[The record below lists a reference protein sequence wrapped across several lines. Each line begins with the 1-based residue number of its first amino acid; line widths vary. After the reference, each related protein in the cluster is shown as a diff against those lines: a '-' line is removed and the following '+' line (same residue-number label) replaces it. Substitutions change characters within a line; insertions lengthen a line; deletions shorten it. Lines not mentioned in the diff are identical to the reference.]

1 MSNSALVGNAG
12 VISVDGVNVAEVR
25 NYSIE
30 MTADTIETTT
40 MGASNSGRTYVKG
53 LSTFSGTADVYWD
66 ESHFDAASGVD
77 LDGLVN
83 GAVGAS
89 SVALIV
95 YPEGVSDGANWN
107 GNIVITGYS
116 ITASMDGLIEASI
129 SFQGDG
135 QLSYTAS

>member
-12 VISVDGVNVAEVR
+12 VISVDGQNVAEVR
-25 NYSIE
+25 SYSIE
-30 MTADTIETTT
+30 MTSDTMETTS
-40 MGASNSGRTYVKG
+40 MGAANSGRTYKKG
-53 LSTFSGTADVYWD
+53 LSSFSGTADVYWD
-66 ESHFDAASGVD
+66 ANHFDATSNPD
-77 LDGLVN
+77 LDGLIQ

-95 YPEGVSDGANWN
+95 YPEGTGANWA

-116 ITASMDGLIEASI
+116 LNASFDGLVEASV

-135 QLSYTAS
+135 QLAYSAS

>member
-30 MTADTIETTT
+30 LTTDTIETTT
-40 MGASNSGRTYVKG
+40 MGGANSGRTYVKG

-66 ESHFDAASGVD
+66 DSHFDAVAGND

-83 GAVGAS
+83 GAVGAG

-95 YPEGVSDGANWN
+95 YPEGTGANWN
-107 GNIVITGYS
+107 GNIIITGYS
-116 ITASMDGLIEASI
+116 ITGSMDGLIEASV

-135 QLSYTAS
+135 QLSYSAS

>member
-30 MTADTIETTT
+30 ITADTIETTT
-40 MGASNSGRTYVKG
+40 MGGANSGRTYVKG
-53 LSTFSGTADVYWD
+53 LTTFSGTADVYWD
-66 ESHFDAASGVD
+66 DSHFDAATGVD
-77 LDGLVN
+77 LDGLVQ
-83 GAVGAS
+83 GAVGAG

-95 YPEGVSDGANWN
+95 YPEGTGSNWN
-107 GNIVITGYS
+107 GNIIITGYS
-116 ITASMDGLIEASI
+116 LTASMDGLIEASI

-135 QLSYTAS
+135 QLTYTAA

>member
-12 VISVDGVNVAEVR
+12 VISVDGTNVAEVR

-30 MTADTIETTT
+30 MTTDTIETST
-40 MGASNSGRTYVKG
+40 MGAANSGRTYVKG
-53 LSTFSGTADVYWD
+53 LSTFSGSADVY
-66 ESHFDAASGVD
+66 FDATHFTTAD

-83 GAVGAS
+83 GDVGAS

-95 YPEGVSDGANWN
+95 YPEGTGANWA
-107 GNIVITGYS
+107 GNIIVTGYS
-116 ITASMDGLIEASI
+116 LTASFDGLIEASV

-135 QLSYTAS
+135 QLAYAAA

>member
-12 VISVDGVNVAEVR
+12 VISVDGTNVAEVR

-30 MTADTIETTT
+30 MTTDTIETTS
-40 MGASNSGRTYVKG
+40 MGGANSGRTYVKG
-53 LSTFSGTADVYWD
+53 LSTFSGSADVY
-66 ESHFDAASGVD
+66 FDATHFSTAD

-83 GAVGAS
+83 GDVGAS

-95 YPEGVSDGANWN
+95 YPEGTGSNWG
-107 GNIVITGYS
+107 GNIIVTGYS
-116 ITASMDGLIEASI
+116 LTASFDGLIEASV

-135 QLSYTAS
+135 QLTYTVV

>member
-30 MTADTIETTT
+30 ITADTIETTT
-40 MGASNSGRTYVKG
+40 MGAANSGRTYVKG

-66 ESHFDAASGVD
+66 DSHFDASTGVD

-83 GAVGAS
+83 GAVGAG

-95 YPEGVSDGANWN
+95 YPEGTGSNWN
-107 GNIVITGYS
+107 GDIIITGYS

-135 QLSYTAS
+135 QLTYTAV

>member
-1 MSNSALVGNAG
+1 MSNNALVGNAG

-30 MTADTIETTT
+30 ITTDTIETTT
-40 MGASNSGRTYVKG
+40 MALANSGRTYVKG

-66 ESHFDAASGVD
+66 DSHFDATSGVD

-83 GAVGAS
+83 GAVGAG

-95 YPEGVSDGANWN
+95 YPEGTGANWN
-107 GNIVITGYS
+107 GNIIITGYS

-135 QLSYTAS
+135 QLAYATS

>member
-12 VISVDGVNVAEVR
+12 VISVDGTNVAEVR

-30 MTADTIETTT
+30 MTTDTIETST
-40 MGASNSGRTYVKG
+40 MGAANSGRTYVKG
-53 LSTFSGTADVYWD
+53 LSTFSGSADVY
-66 ESHFDAASGVD
+66 FDATHFTTAD

-83 GAVGAS
+83 GDVGAS

-95 YPEGVSDGANWN
+95 YPEGTGANWS
-107 GNIVITGYS
+107 GNIIVTGYS
-116 ITASMDGLIEASI
+116 LTASFDGLIEASV

-135 QLSYTAS
+135 QLSYAAA

>member
-1 MSNSALVGNAG
+1 MSNNALVGNAG

-30 MTADTIETTT
+30 ITTDTIETTT
-40 MGASNSGRTYVKG
+40 MGGANSGRTYVKG

-66 ESHFDAASGVD
+66 DSHFDAVSGND

-95 YPEGVSDGANWN
+95 YPEGSGANWN
-107 GNIVITGYS
+107 GNIIVTGYS
-116 ITASMDGLIEASI
+116 ITGSMDGLIEASI

-135 QLSYTAS
+135 QLSYATS

>member
-30 MTADTIETTT
+30 ITADTIETTT
-40 MGASNSGRTYVKG
+40 MGGANAGRTYVKG
-53 LSTFSGTADVYWD
+53 LTTFSGTADVYWD
-66 ESHFDAASGVD
+66 DSHFDAATGVD
-77 LDGLVN
+77 LDGLVQ
-83 GAVGAS
+83 GAVGAA

-95 YPEGVSDGANWN
+95 YPEGTGSNWN
-107 GNIVITGYS
+107 GNIIITGYS
-116 ITASMDGLIEASI
+116 LTASMDGLIEASI

-135 QLSYTAS
+135 QLTYTAA

>member
-12 VISVDGVNVAEVR
+12 VISVDGSAVAEVR

-40 MGASNSGRTYVKG
+40 MGAANSGRTYVKG

-66 ESHFDAASGVD
+66 ADHFTTVD

-95 YPEGVSDGANWN
+95 YPEGSGANW
-107 GNIVITGYS
+107 GGDIVITGYS

-135 QLSYTAS
+135 QLAYSTGA